1 MTVTEKAAYLRGL
14 AEGLDLDE
22 KKDETKLFKA
32 MMDVI
37 DDLALTVSDLEDE
50 LALVTEQLDAV
61 DEDLDELEQYVY
73 DDECDDEDDDVY
85 EVECPA
91 CGETVYFDGEDID
104 AGFAECPACGD
115 TICIDES
122 LLEEGS
128 IDCPNCGEHLEFDL
142 DDEADEDAAEEGD
155 KE

>member
-22 KKDETKLFKA
+22 NKDETKLFKA

-73 DDECDDEDDDVY
+73 DDECD
-85 EVECPA
+85 A
-91 CGETVYFDGEDID
+91 CGATVYFDGEDID
-104 AGFAECPACGD
+104 AGFAECPACG
-115 TICIDES
+115 EK
-122 LLEEGS
+122 
-128 IDCPNCGEHLEFDL
+128 LEFDL
-142 DDEADEDAAEEGD
+142 DGCDCGCDDCGCDDEDD
-155 KE
+155 KD

>member
-22 KKDETKLFKA
+22 KEDETKLFKA

-73 DDECDDEDDDVY
+73 DDECDDEDDDGY
-85 EVECPA
+85 DVECPA
-91 CGETVYFDGEDID
+91 CGETVYFDGEYID
-104 AGFAECPACGD
+104 AGFAECPACG
-115 TICIDES
+115 EK
-122 LLEEGS
+122 
-128 IDCPNCGEHLEFDL
+128 LEFDL
-142 DDEADEDAAEEGD
+142 DGCDCGCDDCGCDDEDD
-155 KE
+155 KD